1 MSIFRRRQEEEA
13 AALSDAALLAA
24 AEAVAAEAVAAEAA
38 AAETAAAETA
48 TGESAAADAA
58 AEAAPE
64 TAETAEAAP
73 SLQQLQQQEAAWQQ
87 ALAEALPHWPQ
98 LCAAPRALLAKMS
111 EISARYG
118 DARLWQRAPA
128 AILREAAI
136 ELYGLPAAPAAGA
149 IRAAVEQAHA
159 AGMRRAAECDRS
171 KLGLAPPRSA
181 RRAPAAISEEERII
195 REMTAAR
202 RGGIF

>member
-24 AEAVAAEAVAAEAA
+24 AEA

-48 TGESAAADAA
+48 AETAAAETAAGESAAADAA
-58 AEAAPE
+58 AETAPE

>member
-13 AALSDAALLAA
+13 AALSDAALLAV
-24 AEAVAAEAVAAEAA
+24 AEVAET

-48 TGESAAADAA
+48 AGESAAADAA
-58 AEAAPE
+58 AETAPE

>member
-24 AEAVAAEAVAAEAA
+24 AEVAEVAEAA
-38 AAETAAAETA
+38 ETAAETA

-58 AEAAPE
+58 ADTAPE

>member
-24 AEAVAAEAVAAEAA
+24 AEVAEVAE
-38 AAETAAAETA
+38 AAETAAETA
-48 TGESAAADAA
+48 AGESAAADAA
-58 AEAAPE
+58 ADTAPE

-87 ALAEALPHWPQ
+87 ALTEALPYWPQ

>member
-24 AEAVAAEAVAAEAA
+24 AEAAAAET

-48 TGESAAADAA
+48 AGESAAADAA
-58 AEAAPE
+58 AETAPE

-98 LCAAPRALLAKMS
+98 LCTAPRALLAKMS

>member
-24 AEAVAAEAVAAEAA
+24 AEAA

-48 TGESAAADAA
+48 AAEAAAETAAGESAAADAA
-58 AEAAPE
+58 AETAPE

>member
-24 AEAVAAEAVAAEAA
+24 AEAAAAETAAAETAAAEAA
-38 AAETAAAETA
+38 AAETAA
-48 TGESAAADAA
+48 GESAAADAA
-58 AEAAPE
+58 AETAPE

>member
-24 AEAVAAEAVAAEAA
+24 AEVAAAEAT
-38 AAETAAAETA
+38 AAETAAETA
-48 TGESAAADAA
+48 AGESAAADAA
-58 AEAAPE
+58 AETAPE

>member
-24 AEAVAAEAVAAEAA
+24 AEVAEVAE

-48 TGESAAADAA
+48 AGESAAADAA
-58 AEAAPE
+58 AETAPE

>member
-24 AEAVAAEAVAAEAA
+24 AEVAEVAEAA
-38 AAETAAAETA
+38 ETAAETA

-58 AEAAPE
+58 ADTAPE

-87 ALAEALPHWPQ
+87 ALTEALPHWPQ

>member
-24 AEAVAAEAVAAEAA
+24 AEAAAETA

-48 TGESAAADAA
+48 AGESAAADAA
-58 AEAAPE
+58 AETAPE

>member
-24 AEAVAAEAVAAEAA
+24 AEVAEVAE
-38 AAETAAAETA
+38 AAETAAETA
-48 TGESAAADAA
+48 AGESAAADAA
-58 AEAAPE
+58 ADTAPE

-87 ALAEALPHWPQ
+87 ALAEALPYWPQ

>member
-24 AEAVAAEAVAAEAA
+24 AEAA

-48 TGESAAADAA
+48 AAETAAGESAAADAA
-58 AEAAPE
+58 AETAE

>member
-24 AEAVAAEAVAAEAA
+24 AETAAAETAAAEAA
-38 AAETAAAETA
+38 AAETAA
-48 TGESAAADAA
+48 GESAAADAA
-58 AEAAPE
+58 AETAPETAE

>member
-24 AEAVAAEAVAAEAA
+24 AEAAAAET

-48 TGESAAADAA
+48 AGESAAADAA
-58 AEAAPE
+58 AETAPE

>member
-24 AEAVAAEAVAAEAA
+24 AEVAAAAET

-48 TGESAAADAA
+48 AGESAAADAA
-58 AEAAPE
+58 AETAPE

>member
-13 AALSDAALLAA
+13 AALSDAALLAV
-24 AEAVAAEAVAAEAA
+24 AEVAEVAEAA
-38 AAETAAAETA
+38 ETAAETA

-58 AEAAPE
+58 ADTAPE

>member
-24 AEAVAAEAVAAEAA
+24 AEAAAAET
-38 AAETAAAETA
+38 AAETAAAEA
-48 TGESAAADAA
+48 AAGESAAADAA
-58 AEAAPE
+58 AETAPE

>member
-24 AEAVAAEAVAAEAA
+24 AEAAAAET
-38 AAETAAAETA
+38 AETAAAETA
-48 TGESAAADAA
+48 AGESAAADAA
-58 AEAAPE
+58 AETAPE